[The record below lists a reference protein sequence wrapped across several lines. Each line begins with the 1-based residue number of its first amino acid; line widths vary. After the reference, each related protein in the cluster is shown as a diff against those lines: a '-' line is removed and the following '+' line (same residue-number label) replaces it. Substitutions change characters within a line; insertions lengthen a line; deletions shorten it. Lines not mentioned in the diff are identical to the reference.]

1 MFFRFT
7 LECALHKAQ
16 GRRRGGVKAEVK
28 TAWSR
33 KPRFA
38 QQLLAFGAR
47 AWYPTCAAMGAA
59 ASQTGPSETMSDI
72 FREVDEEVRRDKALQ
87 FWSKYQ
93 TLFIALAL
101 AIVAA
106 SAGWRFYKDGERAKA
121 EAAGASFEA
130 ALQLSRENK
139 PAEADAAFQ
148 DLIKQGA
155 PGYALL
161 ARFRGAAD
169 VAVTDPAKAVQIY
182 DALAAD
188 AKIPTLMQDVARLRA
203 GMLRLDEADA
213 AEIKRRL
220 EPLAQ
225 TGAPFRNRAREL
237 LAYAAFKT
245 DDFEAAG
252 RWLDQIVVDLQAPAG
267 LRQRAETLLGLVA
280 ASKAR

>member
-1 MFFRFT
+1 M
-7 LECALHKAQ
+7 
-16 GRRRGGVKAEVK
+16 
-28 TAWSR
+28 
-33 KPRFA
+33 
-38 QQLLAFGAR
+38 
-47 AWYPTCAAMGAA
+47 
-59 ASQTGPSETMSDI
+59 GPSKDMSDI

-87 FWSKYQ
+87 FWSKHQ
-93 TLFIALAL
+93 TLFVALAI

-121 EAAGASFEA
+121 EAAGARYEA

-139 PAEADAAFQ
+139 SVEADAAFQ
-148 DLIKQGA
+148 EIIKTA
-155 PGYALL
+155 PAGYALL

-169 VAVTDPAKAVQIY
+169 VAVTDQTKAVEIY

-188 AKIPTLMQDVARLRA
+188 AKIPALLQDVARLRA
-203 GMLRLDEADA
+203 ATLRLDQADA
-213 AEIKRRL
+213 AEVKRRL

-225 TGAPFRNRAREL
+225 AGAPFRNSAREL
-237 LAYAAFKT
+237 LAYAALKA

-280 ASKAR
+280 ASKTR

>member
-1 MFFRFT
+1 
-7 LECALHKAQ
+7 
-16 GRRRGGVKAEVK
+16 
-28 TAWSR
+28 
-33 KPRFA
+33 
-38 QQLLAFGAR
+38 
-47 AWYPTCAAMGAA
+47 MGAA
-59 ASQTGPSETMSDI
+59 TSQTGPSKDMSDI

-106 SAGWRFYKDGERAKA
+106 SAGWRFYKDSERAKA
-121 EAAGASFEA
+121 EEAGARFEA

-148 DLIKQGA
+148 DLIKQGT

-188 AKIPTLMQDVARLRA
+188 AKIPALMQDVARLRA
-203 GMLRLDEADA
+203 AMLRLDEADA
-213 AEIKRRL
+213 AEVKRRL

-225 TGAPFRNRAREL
+225 TGAPFRNSAREM

>member
-1 MFFRFT
+1 
-7 LECALHKAQ
+7 
-16 GRRRGGVKAEVK
+16 
-28 TAWSR
+28 
-33 KPRFA
+33 
-38 QQLLAFGAR
+38 
-47 AWYPTCAAMGAA
+47 
-59 ASQTGPSETMSDI
+59 MSDI

-87 FWSKYQ
+87 FWTRYQ
-93 TLFIALAL
+93 GLFVALAL

-121 EAAGASFEA
+121 EAAGARYEA

-148 DLIKQGA
+148 DLIKQGT

-161 ARFRGAAD
+161 SRFRGAAD
-169 VAVTDPAKAVQIY
+169 VASTDQAKAVEIY

-188 AKIPTLMQDVARLRA
+188 AAIPMLMQDVARLRA
-203 GMLRLDEADA
+203 AILRLDQADA
-213 AEIKRRL
+213 AEVKRRL

-225 TGAPFRNRAREL
+225 TGAPFRNTAREM
-237 LAYAAFKT
+237 LAYAALKAE
-245 DDFEAAG
+245 DFDAAG

-280 ASKAR
+280 ASKTR

>member
-1 MFFRFT
+1 
-7 LECALHKAQ
+7 
-16 GRRRGGVKAEVK
+16 
-28 TAWSR
+28 
-33 KPRFA
+33 
-38 QQLLAFGAR
+38 
-47 AWYPTCAAMGAA
+47 
-59 ASQTGPSETMSDI
+59 MSDI

-87 FWSKYQ
+87 FWSKHQ
-93 TLFIALAL
+93 NLFIALAL

-121 EAAGASFEA
+121 EAAGASYEA

-148 DLIKQGA
+148 DIIKQG
-155 PGYALL
+155 PEGYALL

-169 VAVTDPAKAVQIY
+169 VATTDQDKAVAIY
-182 DALAAD
+182 DTLTVD
-188 AKIPTLMQDVARLRA
+188 AKVPALMQDIARLRA
-203 GMLRLDEADA
+203 ATLRLDKADA

-225 TGAPFRNRAREL
+225 GGAPFRNSAREL
-237 LAYAAFKT
+237 LAYAAFKV

>member
-1 MFFRFT
+1 
-7 LECALHKAQ
+7 
-16 GRRRGGVKAEVK
+16 
-28 TAWSR
+28 
-33 KPRFA
+33 
-38 QQLLAFGAR
+38 
-47 AWYPTCAAMGAA
+47 
-59 ASQTGPSETMSDI
+59 MSDI

-93 TLFIALAL
+93 NLFIALAL

-106 SAGWRFYKDGERAKA
+106 SAGWRFYKDNERAKA
-121 EAAGASFEA
+121 EAAGASYEA

-139 PAEADAAFQ
+139 SAEADSAFQ
-148 DLIKQGA
+148 DIIKQG
-155 PGYALL
+155 PEGYALL

-169 VAVTDPAKAVQIY
+169 VATVDPDKAVAIY

-188 AKIPTLMQDVARLRA
+188 AKIPALMQDIARLRA
-203 GMLRLDEADA
+203 ATLRLDKADA

-225 TGAPFRNRAREL
+225 GGAPFRNSAREL
-237 LAYAAFKT
+237 LAYAAFKV

>member
-1 MFFRFT
+1 
-7 LECALHKAQ
+7 
-16 GRRRGGVKAEVK
+16 
-28 TAWSR
+28 
-33 KPRFA
+33 
-38 QQLLAFGAR
+38 
-47 AWYPTCAAMGAA
+47 
-59 ASQTGPSETMSDI
+59 MSDI

-87 FWSKYQ
+87 FWTKYQ
-93 TLFIALAL
+93 NLFIALAL

-121 EAAGASFEA
+121 EAAGASYEA

-139 PAEADAAFQ
+139 SAEADAAFQ
-148 DLIKQGA
+148 DIIKQG
-155 PGYALL
+155 PEGYALL

-169 VAVTDPAKAVQIY
+169 VAATDADKGVAIY
-182 DALAAD
+182 DALASD
-188 AKIPTLMQDVARLRA
+188 AKVPALMQDIARLRA
-203 GMLRLDEADA
+203 ATLRLDKADA

-225 TGAPFRNRAREL
+225 GGAPFRNSAREL
-237 LAYAAFKT
+237 LAYAAFKA